1 MLREALDAGRR
12 SEIDVAYQEGAEY
25 LQTMG
30 IESKGEVARILDIAM
45 NPNSL
50 FLTLRDKKRAVNTNA
65 RQLSVEQ
72 DMKPVVESLQKHGLS
87 QRDICKVI
95 TDHPP
100 VLCYSAE
107 ERIYPFFEFLKSV
120 GISPE
125 KVAKRPTLLGLEV
138 NKSLRRI
145 VDYLQEVE
153 GKSIDEVA
161 QLLETI

>member
-1 MLREALDAGRR
+1 MPPSESCLKIQVEGRR
-12 SEIDVAYQEGAEY
+12 CCAN
-25 LQTMG
+25 LQ
-30 IESKGEVARILDIAM
+30 
-45 NPNSL
+45 
-50 FLTLRDKKRAVNTNA
+50 
-65 RQLSVEQ
+65 
-72 DMKPVVESLQKHGLS
+72 
-87 QRDICKVI
+87 VI

-138 NKSLRRI
+138 N
-145 VDYLQEVE
+145 
-153 GKSIDEVA
+153 IDEVA

>member
-1 MLREALDAGRR
+1 MHDKSGKVRR
-12 SEIDVAYQEGAEY
+12 CCAN
-25 LQTMG
+25 LQ
-30 IESKGEVARILDIAM
+30 
-45 NPNSL
+45 
-50 FLTLRDKKRAVNTNA
+50 
-65 RQLSVEQ
+65 
-72 DMKPVVESLQKHGLS
+72 
-87 QRDICKVI
+87 VI

-145 VDYLQEVE
+145 VDYLQEAE

-161 QLLETI
+161 QVLETI